1 MLNVWETYWPAFR
14 EVESLNK
21 RDYKA
26 YYFVRYGRILMAKT
40 MIFDHA
46 TTRKY
51 RMEKFNGKKVMSHG
65 AYRAK
70 RKPNSPIIKK
80 AEAVKAAANFGKSPE
95 FKFAI
100 YGIVAE

>member
-1 MLNVWETYWPAFR
+1 
-14 EVESLNK
+14 
-21 RDYKA
+21 
-26 YYFVRYGRILMAKT
+26 MAKT

-51 RMEKFNGKKVMSHG
+51 RLATKFKGKKVMSHG

-70 RKPNSPIIKK
+70 RKPNAPIVKK

>member
-1 MLNVWETYWPAFR
+1 
-14 EVESLNK
+14 
-21 RDYKA
+21 
-26 YYFVRYGRILMAKT
+26 MAKT

-51 RMEKFNGKKVMSHG
+51 RMVKKFNGKKVMSHG

-80 AEAVKAAANFGKSPE
+80 AEAVKRANFGKVLSLSSLSTVLWQSNGPDSTRDC
-95 FKFAI
+95 KARAI
-100 YGIVAE
+100 RF